1 MIGSLATVDP
11 TLLGLARL
19 GQAAAEAEA
28 EGGASA
34 FVELLLLLAIIV
46 VGAKLSGLLATRVGQ
61 PSVLG
66 EIIFGLLLGPSL
78 LNLLEL
84 PLFHHA
90 AVLGETTQL
99 MAEIGVVMLMFLAGM
114 ETDIDGMRRVGL
126 PATAAAIGGALLPFA
141 AGWAIGAYFGLSTAA
156 AIFLG
161 TILTA
166 TSVSISAQTLIEL
179 GQLRSK
185 EGTTILGAAV
195 IDDVLGILVL
205 SIVVATFADGGGQP
219 IWLIVLRMIGFF
231 VLALLL
237 ARPARR
243 LLRLFDGLPVSEPIV
258 AGALVIFFLYA
269 WAAEYIGGVAA
280 ITGSYLAGIILAQMN
295 IRHVLEEKVEVM
307 VYGLF
312 VPIFFVAIGLSA
324 DVRAVFAAGGTV
336 LTIAMVVIV
345 ASIVFKLVGA
355 GGGALL
361 TGYSPMESLRVGT
374 GMISRGEVGLIVA
387 GVGIS
392 RGLIQNDVFSIVV
405 LMVIVTTLITPL
417 LLRLVFPPD
426 ATEAPSA

>member
-11 TLLGLARL
+11 ALLGLARL
-19 GQAAAEAEA
+19 GRAAAEAEA

-46 VGAKLSGLLATRVGQ
+46 LGAKLSGLLATRVGQ

-114 ETDIDGMRRVGL
+114 ETDIEGMRRVGL
-126 PATAAAIGGALLPFA
+126 PASAAAIGGALLPFA
-141 AGWAIGAYFGLSTAA
+141 AGWAIGAYFGLPTAA
-156 AIFLG
+156 SIFLG

-219 IWLIVLRMIGFF
+219 IWLIVLRMVGFF
-231 VLALLL
+231 ALALVL

-258 AGALVIFFLYA
+258 AGAVVIFFLYA

-280 ITGSYLAGIILAQMN
+280 ITGSYLAGIILAQMS

-336 LTIAMVVIV
+336 VVIALAVIV

-392 RGLIQNDVFSIVV
+392 RGLIENDVFSIVV

-426 ATEAPSA
+426 ATEASSA